1 MECRSEDKLDELRF
15 NEYNNRKN
23 MEVLTSKEEIL
34 KDNLEHTIFSW
45 SKQSGLNPL
54 NIERA
59 KGVYIYERS
68 GKKII
73 DFSSQLMNVNI
84 GHGDPRITEAVVEQ
98 MKQVSYVHPGMITE
112 ARGKLGKKLSEIT
125 PGTLN
130 RTFFTNGGTE
140 AVEHAI
146 KLARLHTG
154 RHKIITLYQSY
165 HGATYGALCAG
176 GDPRGLP
183 HDSQG
188 VPNIIHVENPY
199 FYRCPW
205 NSKTPEECAENAAA
219 HLERIIKYEGP
230 QYIAAILMEGES
242 GSSGCIKYPPGYWK
256 KVKAIC
262 DRYGILTICDEVM
275 SGFGRTGKWFG
286 IDNHGVEPDMM
297 CMAKGITSG
306 YIPLGGLI
314 VKEEIAKAFD
324 NKPLPIGLTYSA
336 HAVACAAANAVLDIY
351 TSDKLVENAEKMGK
365 YMDKRVAQ
373 LAEKH
378 PSIGD
383 FRNTGLLGCI
393 ELVKNRKTKE
403 PMAPWNAAPN
413 EMETMNK
420 VAAKLTELGLFTFVR
435 WNWIFTAPPLCVTS
449 EQIDEGL
456 DIISKA
462 ISIAD
467 EQCK

>member
-1 MECRSEDKLDELRF
+1 MSATKSVSLA
-15 NEYNNRKN
+15 
-23 MEVLTSKEEIL
+23 EEIL
-34 KDNLEHTIFSW
+34 NENLEHTIFSW
-45 SKQSGLNPL
+45 SKQSGLSPL
-54 NIERA
+54 NIEKG
-59 KGVYIYERS
+59 KGVYIYDRS
-68 GKKII
+68 GKRYI

-84 GHGDPRITEAVVEQ
+84 GHGHPRVAEAVAEQ
-98 MKQVSYVHPGMITE
+98 MKQISYVHPGMITE

-125 PGTLN
+125 PGSLN

-146 KLARLHTG
+146 KIARLYTG

-165 HGATYGALCAG
+165 HGATYGALSAG

-205 NSKTPEECAENAAA
+205 NSETPEACAENAAA
-219 HLERIIKYEGP
+219 HLERIVNYEGP
-230 QYIAAILMEGES
+230 SYIAAILMEGES
-242 GSSGCIKYPPGYWK
+242 GSSGCIKYPPGYWQ
-256 KVKAIC
+256 KVKAIA
-262 DRYGILTICDEVM
+262 DKYGILTICDEVM

-286 IDNHGVEPDMM
+286 IDHHGVVPDMM

-314 VKEEIAKAFD
+314 VREEIIKGFD
-324 NKPLPIGLTYSA
+324 TKPLPIGLTYSA

-351 TSDKLVENAEKMGK
+351 SEEKLIQNAQRMGIYMEKKVEAL
-365 YMDKRVAQ
+365 RQ
-373 LAEKH
+373 KH

-393 ELVKNRKTKE
+393 ELVKNRTTKE

-413 EMETMNK
+413 EMEIMNK
-420 VAAKLTELGLFTFVR
+420 VAAKINELGMFTFVR
-435 WNWIFTAPPLCVTS
+435 WNWIFTAPPLCVTES
-449 EQIDEGL
+449 EIDEGL
-456 DIISKA
+456 DIISRA

-467 EQCK
+467 EYCH

>member
-1 MECRSEDKLDELRF
+1 
-15 NEYNNRKN
+15 

-34 KDNLEHTIFSW
+34 QDNLEHTIFSW
-45 SKQSGLNPL
+45 SKQSGLAPL
-54 NIERA
+54 NIEKA
-59 KGVYIYERS
+59 KGVYLYDRS
-68 GKKII
+68 GKRFL

-84 GHGDPRITEAVVEQ
+84 GHGDQRITDAVMEQ

-112 ARGKLGKKLSEIT
+112 ARGKLGKKLAEIT

-140 AVEHAI
+140 AIEHAM

-205 NSKTPEECAENAAA
+205 NSATSEECAENAAA

-262 DRYGILTICDEVM
+262 DKYGILTICDEVM

-286 IDNHGVEPDMM
+286 IDHHGVEPDMM

-336 HAVACAAANAVLDIY
+336 HAVACAAANAVIDIY
-351 TSDKLVENAEKMGK
+351 TEDNLIDNAAKMGQ
-365 YMDKRVAQ
+365 YIDKRVEQ
-373 LAEKH
+373 LKDKH
-378 PSIGD
+378 ASIGD

-413 EMETMNK
+413 EMEIMNK
-420 VAAKLTELGLFTFVR
+420 VAAKITELGMFTFVR
-435 WNWIFTAPPLCVTS
+435 WNWIFIAPPLCITKDQV
-449 EQIDEGL
+449 DEGL
-456 DIISKA
+456 EIISKA

-467 EQCK
+467 EHYK